1 MITAKEALAITTESA
16 KREAVKKYE
25 PMIRKAAEK
34 GERSIHLDR
43 WLPHL
48 EINALKG
55 FGYTISEND
64 REYAS
69 EGGTII
75 SW

>member
-1 MITAKEALAITTESA
+1 MITAKEALAITRESA
-16 KREAVKKYE
+16 KKLAVQKYE
-25 PMIRKAAEK
+25 PMIKKAAEE
-34 GERSIHLDR
+34 GERSVHLDR

-48 EINALKG
+48 EIAALKE

-64 REYAS
+64 REYCY
-69 EGGTII
+69 EGGTTI